1 MIDGWFIVI
10 IFNPLM
16 HKSFSELAN
25 WLWACYFFQCEN
37 IEILIVCPRKCI
49 CILFCQTWFSSNVLS
64 HTSQVIGSDASKC
77 SRVMLKIRRKVLAEL
92 HELEVSKTRRGPQSL
107 TRGRGKLGIWKA
119 MSEPMLQVNGK
130 IDACRVNN
138 KFQSLHF
145 HPFRETICFLLSFF
159 SPERKFIAH
168 K

>member
-1 MIDGWFIVI
+1 MKIKFLRYCTFWFMIDGWFIVI

-92 HELEVSKTRRGPQSL
+92 HELEVSKTRGGPNRWLAGGVNWVS
-107 TRGRGKLGIWKA
+107 GRLCQNLCFKWMAKLMPAGLIINFKA
-119 MSEPMLQVNGK
+119 YTSTHSVRPY
-130 IDACRVNN
+130 A
-138 KFQSLHF
+138 FY
-145 HPFRETICFLLSFF
+145 
-159 SPERKFIAH
+159 
-168 K
+168 